1 VKHIKILLT
10 ALTITACAT
19 GGDVVKIT
27 TVENSRSAGIG
38 KAELAKLES
47 IRKAAKPQ
55 AVDPDLRDVI
65 DSTPHFTTSEY
76 LARYSR
82 GARIGDGDYKVGG
95 YDVLNIIVYE
105 EKDLSRKSVRVSSD
119 GYISFPLIGRLRVRG
134 RSTSEI
140 ESLLSLKLAQKE
152 YVLNA
157 HVSIMVT
164 EYNSQRFLVL
174 GAAARPGSYALRA
187 RERVLDGISR
197 ASGVDFS
204 NASKNGMII
213 RTENTVGGKER
224 KIVIDLDLHALLK
237 GRDQVANIYLE
248 DKDILFIS
256 AVEHFYIIGQVKN
269 PGSYAFS
276 NGGVTLVQAISKAG
290 GFTQIASR
298 NKTRIIRVEKGVEK
312 IINVKVDAITRAGKK
327 IQDVIIRPDDIII
340 VPESFF

>member
-1 VKHIKILLT
+1 MKYITILLT
-10 ALTITACAT
+10 ALTIAACST
-19 GGDVVKIT
+19 GSEVVKIT

-38 KAELAKLES
+38 QAELAKLES

-55 AVDPDLRDVI
+55 AIDSDLRDVI
-65 DSTPHFTTSEY
+65 GSTPHFTTSEY

-82 GARIGDGDYKVGG
+82 GARTGGDYKVGG

-105 EKDLSRKSVRVSSD
+105 EKDLSRESVRVSSG
-119 GYISFPLIGRLRVRG
+119 GYISFPLIGRLQVRNLN
-134 RSTSEI
+134 TSEI
-140 ESLLSLKLAQKE
+140 ESLLSLKLAQKQ

-157 HVSIMVT
+157 HVSVMVT
-164 EYNSQRFLVL
+164 EYNSKRFLVL
-174 GAAARPGSYALRA
+174 GATAKPGSYSLRA

-197 ASGVDFS
+197 AGGINFSG
-204 NASKNGMII
+204 ASKNGMII
-213 RTENTVGGKER
+213 RTESTGIGKER

-248 DKDILFIS
+248 DKDILFIP
-256 AVEHFYIIGQVKN
+256 AAEHFYIIGQVKN

-276 NGGVTLVQAISKAG
+276 NSGVTLVQAISMAG

-312 IINVKVDAITRAGKK
+312 IIKVKVDAIIRAGKK